1 MATPKLSN
9 ELEEEELWD
18 SATKPEV
25 CRRFRTT
32 WQYPLPAP
40 APDPWYA
47 AVNMQSTIS
56 TGAASYAENAAARA
70 ETALKSAEL
79 RGSASPYQTIRT
91 NYG

>member
-1 MATPKLSN
+1 MDGAPIL
-9 ELEEEELWD
+9 D
-18 SATKPEV
+18 SHVFVPTQTVSAFSWQ
-25 CRRFRTT
+25 RRFRTT